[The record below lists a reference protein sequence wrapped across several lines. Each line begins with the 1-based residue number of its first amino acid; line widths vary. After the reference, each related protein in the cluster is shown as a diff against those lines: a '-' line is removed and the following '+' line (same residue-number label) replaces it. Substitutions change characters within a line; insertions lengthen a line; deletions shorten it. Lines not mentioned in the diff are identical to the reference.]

1 VFIEIDWIESYD
13 PVTGEVVMGGGEYP
27 IKNLQFAPQADLT
40 GETLPVNEYSCEVIT
55 TDDIPIDTLYCL
67 LYDGRRQLWASW
79 PMRKV
84 ERISDSSFRI
94 TATSWLYW
102 LGFQPM
108 DAKMYDGETVGAAI
122 AECFGSRAYLVQV
135 GPGITFQT
143 LSGYAPA
150 QSARD
155 RLTWI
160 LFAVGAYIV
169 DVFRDDMYIRPV
181 DNTQAEIPF
190 GRTFMRPAI
199 TENDWVTEL
208 RVTAYTYTAGTPLD
222 TDTYVTV
229 DGVDYIVTEQVISLS
244 NPLAPADAPE
254 NVKEYKDINLVNSNN
269 ANAILNRLSAY
280 WFNRTEVS
288 LDCINNKQYRPGDLV
303 LGYVPDDLA
312 VVGYIQQA
320 TFAFGL
326 QARSRLQLI
335 GCDLQ
340 PTAPL
345 TVNYLYNNKR
355 IGREKYMFPV
365 GYVFSIENPY
375 LDQTK
380 KARRRI
386 YRPTTPNAEGTMV
399 DGGMTVNVNYEI
411 ALELYQGILHIISVD
426 GVTEQS
432 SGGEQIGVIE

>member
-1 VFIEIDWIESYD
+1 MFIEIDWIESID

-55 TDDIPIDTLYCL
+55 TDDIPIDSIGCL
-67 LYDGRRQLWASW
+67 LYDGMRQLWSAW

-135 GPGITFQT
+135 SPSITFQT

-181 DNTQAEIPF
+181 DNTQTEIPY

-229 DGVDYIVTEQVISLS
+229 GGVDYIVTEQVISLS

-254 NVKEYKDINLVNSNN
+254 NVKEYKDINLVNDDNVN
-269 ANAILNRLSAY
+269 DIINRLAAY

-303 LGYVPDDLA
+303 LGCRRLHPAGNLRVWFAGTVQAAADRLRPAAHCAADDQLP
-312 VVGYIQQA
+312 VQQQA
-320 TFAFGL
+320 HRAGNVQVPGRVWLLHRESVPRPDEKRTPPHL
-326 QARSRLQLI
+326 QAYDAQR
-335 GCDLQ
+335 
-340 PTAPL
+340 
-345 TVNYLYNNKR
+345 
-355 IGREKYMFPV
+355 
-365 GYVFSIENPY
+365 
-375 LDQTK
+375 
-380 KARRRI
+380 
-386 YRPTTPNAEGTMV
+386 
-399 DGGMTVNVNYEI
+399 
-411 ALELYQGILHIISVD
+411 
-426 GVTEQS
+426 
-432 SGGEQIGVIE
+432 